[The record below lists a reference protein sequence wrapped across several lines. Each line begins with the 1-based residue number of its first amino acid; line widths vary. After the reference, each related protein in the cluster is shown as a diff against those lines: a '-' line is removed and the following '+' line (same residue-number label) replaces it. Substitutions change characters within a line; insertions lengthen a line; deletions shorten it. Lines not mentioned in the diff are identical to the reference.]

1 MDQVTGWVLTIC
13 SGVLIC
19 GVVSVLVPSASME
32 KIMSL
37 VLGLF
42 LLCCFLLPTGIDFSD
57 FNLSLDSPE
66 EIRNQVA
73 DETTDFFLDSAL
85 KSSEEEI
92 SAIIYKQMKEY
103 GIKEDEIEIYI
114 KSEEALDGEK
124 EIVVEIELPERIK
137 ERHDVIHK
145 ALEYELGVTVRLEYA
160 KEDL

>member
-114 KSEEALDGEK
+114 KSEEVLDGEK

>member
-32 KIMSL
+32 KVMSL

-73 DETTDFFLDSAL
+73 DETTNFFLDSAL

-124 EIVVEIELPERIK
+124 EIVVEIGLPERIK

-145 ALEYELGVTVRLEYA
+145 TLEYELGVTVRLEYA